1 MNVFVYKGMIIIFT
15 LALHDSTTTTINT
28 RDGEMIRSPDEETKA
43 DEEGEEG
50 EEVQNSNQE
59 EEEITLKRALFNFFH
74 YLYSLIV

>member
-15 LALHDSTTTTINT
+15 LALHDSTTT
-28 RDGEMIRSPDEETKA
+28 KA
-43 DEEGEEG
+43 DEGGEED

-59 EEEITLKRALFNFFH
+59 EEEITLKRALFNLFH

>member
-28 RDGEMIRSPDEETKA
+28 RDGEG
-43 DEEGEEG
+43 GEED
-50 EEVQNSNQE
+50 EEVQNSNQV
-59 EEEITLKRALFNFFH
+59 EEEITLKRALFNLFH

>member
-1 MNVFVYKGMIIIFT
+1 MIIIFT

-28 RDGEMIRSPDEETKA
+28 RDGEG
-43 DEEGEEG
+43 GEED

-59 EEEITLKRALFNFFH
+59 EEEITLKRALFNLFH

>member
-43 DEEGEEG
+43 DEEGKED
-50 EEVQNSNQE
+50 EEVQE
-59 EEEITLKRALFNFFH
+59 EEEITLKRALFNLFH